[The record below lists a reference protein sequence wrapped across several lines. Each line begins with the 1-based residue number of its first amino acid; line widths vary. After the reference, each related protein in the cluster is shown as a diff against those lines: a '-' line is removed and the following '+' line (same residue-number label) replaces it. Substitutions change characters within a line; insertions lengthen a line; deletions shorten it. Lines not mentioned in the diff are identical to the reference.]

1 MANGSRRHPTEQ
13 LKEKLKAPL
22 SLVKAAPVQQRKKK
36 DRQRKGERGDSPLQN
51 PAKCMNQEAL

>member
-36 DRQRKGERGDSPLQN
+36 RQRKGERGDSLLQN